1 LASAVPEAEVFN
13 DWMGWSDVTQTR
25 ANSYDPPGPVMPR
38 YAAVSEEFFDDH
50 RVGAKIGLYETEQD
64 AFEFLGESVL
74 EGYAPDGVYDLDT
87 TEKIYVDV
95 STPIVTRGKDKGF
108 NPLAE

>member
-1 LASAVPEAEVFN
+1 MTTE
-13 DWMGWSDVTQTR
+13 QTR
-25 ANSYDPPGPVMPR
+25 AKNYDGLRKYFEAHTYDPPDPAMPR
-38 YAAVSEEFFDDH
+38 FAAVSEEFFDYQ
-50 RVGAKIGLYETEQD
+50 RVGAKIGLCETEHE

-87 TEKIYVDV
+87 TEKIYVKV
-95 STPIVTRGKDKGF
+95 STPVVTRGPDQGF

>member
-1 LASAVPEAEVFN
+1 
-13 DWMGWSDVTQTR
+13 MGWSDVTQTR
-25 ANSYDPPGPVMPR
+25 ANNYDGLIKFFEAHIYDPPGPGIPR
-38 YAAVSEEFFDDH
+38 YAAVSEEFFDDQ
-50 RVGAKIGLYETEQD
+50 RVGAKVGLYDTEQD

-87 TEKIYVDV
+87 TEKIYVQV
-95 STPIVTRGKDKGF
+95 STPIVTRGKDRGF